1 MRRLLKAQL
10 RVWHIVAVLL
20 VISVMTTG
28 AVLARGGDP
37 ASRQAASHEP
47 RSTVTGTDFWP
58 SGKTRIVT
66 STSNDTT
73 TVNPGGDQTVLT
85 ASFRVPSHQRADV
98 VALYNGDGFS
108 DNAGGYCY
116 LEFRL
121 DSASGPAFSPGEE
134 FPVDGQVYSNH
145 YPTLSVNG
153 VKKNIGAGHHT
164 VYVTM
169 DSTGPTCDLWDQSL
183 VLLANVR

>member
-28 AVLARGGDP
+28 VVLARGGDP
-37 ASRQAASHEP
+37 ATRLAASNE
-47 RSTVTGTDFWP
+47 RRTTAIGTDFLP
-58 SGKTRIVT
+58 SGKTRIAV
-66 STSNDTT
+66 STSNDA
-73 TVNPGGDQTVLT
+73 TVVSPGGDQTVLT
-85 ASFRVPSHQRADV
+85 TSFRVPSHQRADV
-98 VALYNGDGFS
+98 VALYNGDALAE
-108 DNAGGYCY
+108 NGGGWCY

-121 DSASGPAFSPGEE
+121 DSASGPTFAPGEE
-134 FPVDGQVYSNH
+134 FPVDGYVYADA

-153 VKKNIGAGHHT
+153 VKKNIGAGYHT

-169 DSTGPTCDLWDQSL
+169 DSTGPTCTLYDQSL

>member
-1 MRRLLKAQL
+1 
-10 RVWHIVAVLL
+10 
-20 VISVMTTG
+20 MTTG

-37 ASRQAASHEP
+37 ATRLAASHEP
-47 RSTVTGTDFWP
+47 RTTVIGTDFFP
-58 SGKTRIVT
+58 SGKTRIAA
-66 STSNDTT
+66 STSNDAA

-98 VALYNGDGFS
+98 VALYNGDAFA
-108 DNAGGYCY
+108 DNGGGYCY

-121 DSASGPAFSPGEE
+121 DNASGPTFSPGEE
-134 FPVDGQVYSNH
+134 YPVDGQVYSDA

-153 VKKNIGAGHHT
+153 VKKNIGAGYHT

-169 DSTGPTCDLWDQSL
+169 DSTGPTCTLYDQSL

>member
-37 ASRQAASHEP
+37 ATRLAASHEP
-47 RSTVTGTDFWP
+47 RTTVIGTDFFP
-58 SGKTRIVT
+58 SGKTRIAA
-66 STSNDTT
+66 STSNDAA

-98 VALYNGDGFS
+98 VALYNGDAFA
-108 DNAGGYCY
+108 DNGGGYCY

-121 DSASGPAFSPGEE
+121 DNASGPTFSPGEE
-134 FPVDGQVYSNH
+134 YPVDGQVYSDA

-153 VKKNIGAGHHT
+153 VKKNIGAGYHT

-169 DSTGPTCDLWDQSL
+169 DSTGPTCTLYDQSL